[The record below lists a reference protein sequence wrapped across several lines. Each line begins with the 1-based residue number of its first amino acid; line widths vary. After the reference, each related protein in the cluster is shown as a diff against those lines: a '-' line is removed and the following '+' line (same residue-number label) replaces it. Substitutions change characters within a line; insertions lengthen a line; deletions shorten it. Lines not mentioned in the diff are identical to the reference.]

1 MTADYAQS
9 RQVRRPRGRLRR
21 LVLPLLI
28 ALVILIALL
37 FAVTWLPLRQ
47 GRDAWLR
54 GHDAEA
60 VAIGEKWSRLHLW
73 PKQYHQLLGAAYL
86 TSGNTA
92 AARAHLG
99 GIGNIRLSVIP
110 KDEVARRL
118 FAREHY
124 ADFLAYDAASHD
136 ANENADVPLYRAAA
150 LAATNRV
157 AEAQKAFASIDR
169 AHVNASR
176 YASLQRNL
184 ASRATGDAPYVFD
197 RDGGTI
203 AAIRAN
209 DVVTIN
215 DDFAPLINREAG
227 SLTIGAKL
235 PQLGANATIETTL
248 DPFVQKAALK
258 ALSGFRG
265 SLVAIDPHTNEI
277 LAIASSGGNGAIA
290 NLALEHQYEPGSVVK
305 VLTGLNAENG
315 GADLTSLFP
324 YTCKGFLDIDGR
336 HFGDWLAAGHGTLNS
351 IDDALAVSCNVFFA
365 DVGLR
370 LGVDRLTRFMT
381 AAGFNGQA
389 NLGVFQVPLGKLTG
403 PVFNRFETAFLAIG
417 LEHESMNA
425 LHVAMIA
432 SMMANRGELT
442 TPKLLVQ
449 RRSILGDVVYAA
461 PKQGT
466 TRLASPAAAETIVH
480 AMEAVATEAK
490 GTGRRAPVTGIS
502 MAMKTGTA
510 GERKSGLEALIL
522 AFAPVESPRIAF
534 GVIAEDA
541 GPAEFAGAKIAHDF
555 LEAMSPRLREAI
567 NHRDT
572 EGTKKPQ

>member
-9 RQVRRPRGRLRR
+9 RQVHRPRRLRQFM
-21 LVLPLLI
+21 LPLLI

-37 FAVTWLPLRQ
+37 FVVTWLPLRQ

-54 GHDAEA
+54 GNDAAA
-60 VAIGEKWSRLHLW
+60 VAVGEKWSRFHLW
-73 PKQYHQLLGAAYL
+73 PAQYHQLLAAAYL
-86 TSGNTA
+86 THGPPLKAKEN
-92 AARAHLG
+92 LG
-99 GIGNIRLSVIP
+99 SIGNIRLSIIP

-118 FAREHY
+118 FARERY
-124 ADFLAYDAASHD
+124 GDFLTYDAASRD
-136 ANENADVPLYRAAA
+136 AHENADVPLYRAAA
-150 LAATNRV
+150 LLAMNRGP
-157 AEAQKAFASIDR
+157 EAQEAFASIDR
-169 AHVNASR
+169 AHVNPSR
-176 YASLQRNL
+176 YASLQHNL
-184 ASRATGDAPYVFD
+184 AARAAGDAPYVFD

-203 AAIRAN
+203 ASNRVN
-209 DVVTIN
+209 DVVTTN

-227 SLTIGAKL
+227 ALTIGAKL
-235 PQLGANATIETTL
+235 PQLGANDTIETTL

-258 ALSGFRG
+258 ALTGFRG
-265 SLVAIDPHTNEI
+265 SLVAIDPRTNEI
-277 LAIASSGGNGAIA
+277 LAIASSRGNGALA
-290 NLALEHQYEPGSVVK
+290 NLALEQQYEPGSVVK
-305 VLTGLNAENG
+305 VLTGLNAEDG

-365 DVGLR
+365 DAGLR

-381 AAGFNGQA
+381 VAGFNGQA
-389 NLGVFQVPLGKLTG
+389 NLGVFQVPLGKIVG
-403 PVFNRFETAFLAIG
+403 PVFNRFETASLAIG

-449 RRSILGDVVYAA
+449 RRSMLGDVVYTA

-480 AMEAVATEAK
+480 AMEAVAMQAK
-490 GTGRRAPVTGIS
+490 GTGHRAPVAGIS
-502 MAMKTGTA
+502 LAMKTGTA

-555 LEAMSPRLREAI
+555 LEAMAPRLR
-567 NHRDT
+567 
-572 EGTKKPQ
+572 

>member
-1 MTADYAQS
+1 MTADYVQS
-9 RQVRRPRGRLRR
+9 REEQRPRGRLRR

-28 ALVILIALL
+28 ALVVLIALL
-37 FAVTWLPLRQ
+37 FAVAWIPLTRS
-47 GRDAWLR
+47 RDAWLR
-54 GHDAEA
+54 GNDAA
-60 VAIGEKWSRLHLW
+60 AIAGGEQWSRLHLW
-73 PKQYHQLLGAAYL
+73 PAQYHQLLAAAYL

-99 GIGNIRLSVIP
+99 GIGDVRLSIIP

-118 FAREHY
+118 FARERY
-124 ADFLAYDAASHD
+124 DDFLAYDAASRD
-136 ANENADVPLYRAAA
+136 ASENADVPLYRAAA
-150 LAATNRV
+150 LVATNRV

-176 YASLQRNL
+176 YASLQRHL
-184 ASRATGDAPYVFD
+184 TGAAGDAPYVFD
-197 RDGGTI
+197 RNGGTI

-209 DVVTIN
+209 EAVAIN
-215 DDFAPLINREAG
+215 DDFAPIINREAG
-227 SLTIGAKL
+227 ALTIGAKL
-235 PQLGANATIETTL
+235 PQLGANDTIETTL

-258 ALSGFRG
+258 ALAGFRG
-265 SLVAIDPHTNEI
+265 SLVAIDPRTNEI
-277 LAIASSGGNGAIA
+277 LAIASSSGKGAMA

-305 VLTGLNAENG
+305 VLTGLNAEG
-315 GADLTSLFP
+315 GGVDVASLFP

-365 DVGLR
+365 DVGIR

-389 NLGVFQVPLGKLTG
+389 NLGVFTVPLGKTVG
-403 PVFNRFETAFLAIG
+403 QAFNHFETAFLAIG

-425 LHVAMIA
+425 LHVAMLA

-449 RRSILGDVVYAA
+449 RRSILGDVVATA
-461 PKQGT
+461 PKQGS
-466 TRLASPAAAETIVH
+466 TRLASLAAAETMVH

-490 GTGRRAPVTGIS
+490 GTGRRAPVAGIS
-502 MAMKTGTA
+502 LAMKTGTA

-522 AFAPVESPRIAF
+522 AFAPVQSPKIAF

-541 GPAEFAGAKIAHDF
+541 GPAEFAGAKIAHEF
-555 LEAMSPRLREAI
+555 LEAMSPRL
-567 NHRDT
+567 
-572 EGTKKPQ
+572 K

>member
-1 MTADYAQS
+1 MTADYVQS
-9 RQVRRPRGRLRR
+9 REVQRPRGRLRR
-21 LVLPLLI
+21 HVLPLLI
-28 ALVILIALL
+28 ALVILTALL
-37 FAVTWLPLRQ
+37 FAVMWLPLRQ

-54 GHDAEA
+54 GDDARA
-60 VAIGEKWSRLHLW
+60 VAIGETWSRFHLW
-73 PKQYHQLLGAAYL
+73 PAQYHQLLAAAYL

-99 GIGNIRLSVIP
+99 GIGSIRFSVIA
-110 KDEVARRL
+110 KDDMARRL
-118 FAREHY
+118 FARERY
-124 ADFLAYDAASHD
+124 GDFLAYDAASRD
-136 ANENADVPLYRAAA
+136 AHENADVPLYRTAA
-150 LAATNRV
+150 LAATTRM

-169 AHVNASR
+169 AHVNPSR

-184 ASRATGDAPYVFD
+184 AARAAGDTPYVFD

-209 DVVTIN
+209 GVVATN
-215 DDFAPLINREAG
+215 EDFAPLINREAG
-227 SLTIGAKL
+227 ALTIGAKL
-235 PQLGANATIETTL
+235 PQLGANDSIETTL
-248 DPFVQKAALK
+248 NPFVQKAALK
-258 ALSGFRG
+258 ALAGFRG
-265 SLVAIDPHTNEI
+265 SLVAIDPRTNEI
-277 LAIASSGGNGAIA
+277 LAIASSRGNGDLA

-315 GADLTSLFP
+315 GAEINSLFP
-324 YTCKGFLDIDGR
+324 YTCEGFLDIDGR
-336 HFGDWLAAGHGTLNS
+336 HFGDWLASGHGTLNS

-365 DVGLR
+365 DAGLR

-389 NLGVFQVPLGKLTG
+389 NLGVFQVPLGKIIG

-432 SMMANRGELT
+432 SMMANRGALT

-449 RRSILGDVVYAA
+449 RRSILGDVVATA
-461 PKQGT
+461 PTQGT
-466 TRLASPAAAETIVH
+466 TRLASPAAAETMVH

-490 GTGRRAPVTGIS
+490 GTGRRAPVAGIS
-502 MAMKTGTA
+502 LAMKTGTA
-510 GERKSGLEALIL
+510 GERKRGLEALIL

-555 LEAMSPRLREAI
+555 LEAMAPRLR
-567 NHRDT
+567 
-572 EGTKKPQ
+572 

>member
-1 MTADYAQS
+1 MTADYVQS
-9 RQVRRPRGRLRR
+9 REVQRPRGRLRR

-28 ALVILIALL
+28 ALVVLIALL
-37 FAVTWLPLRQ
+37 FAVAWIPLSRS
-47 GRDAWLR
+47 RDAWLH
-54 GHDAEA
+54 GHDAA
-60 VAIGEKWSRLHLW
+60 AIAGAEQWSRLHLW
-73 PKQYHQLLGAAYL
+73 PAQYHQLLAAAYL

-92 AARAHLG
+92 AAREHLG
-99 GIGNIRLSVIP
+99 GIGNIRFSIIN
-110 KDEVARRL
+110 KDDVARRL
-118 FAREHY
+118 FARERY
-124 ADFLAYDAASHD
+124 GDFLTYDAASHD
-136 ANENADVPLYRAAA
+136 AHENADVPLYRAAA
-150 LAATNRV
+150 LLATNRV
-157 AEAQKAFASIDR
+157 AEGQKAFASIDR
-169 AHVNASR
+169 AHVNAAR

-184 ASRATGDAPYVFD
+184 AARASGDAPYVFG

-209 DVVTIN
+209 DVVATN
-215 DDFAPLINREAG
+215 DDFAPLMNREAG
-227 SLTIGAKL
+227 ALTIGAKL
-235 PQLGANATIETTL
+235 PQLGANDTIETTL

-265 SLVAIDPHTNEI
+265 SLVAIDPRTNEI
-277 LAIASSGGNGAIA
+277 LAIASSRGKGPVA

-305 VLTGLNAENG
+305 VLTGLNAESG
-315 GADLTSLFP
+315 GVDITSLFP
-324 YTCKGFLDIDGR
+324 YTCKGFVDIDGR
-336 HFGDWLAAGHGTLNS
+336 HFGDWLAAGHGQLNS

-370 LGVDRLTRFMT
+370 LGADRLTRFMT

-389 NLGVFQVPLGKLTG
+389 NLGVFQVPLGKTIG
-403 PVFNRFETAFLAIG
+403 PVFNHFETAFLAIG
-417 LEHESMNA
+417 LQHESMNA

-442 TPKLLVQ
+442 APKLLVQ
-449 RRSILGDVVYAA
+449 RRSILGDVVLTA

-466 TRLASPAAAETIVH
+466 VRLASPAAAETMVH

-490 GTGRRAPVTGIS
+490 GTGRRAPVAGIS
-502 MAMKTGTA
+502 LAMKTGTA

-522 AFAPVESPRIAF
+522 AFAPVESPKIAF

-555 LEAMSPRLREAI
+555 LEAMAPRL
-567 NHRDT
+567 
-572 EGTKKPQ
+572 K

>member
-1 MTADYAQS
+1 MTADYVQS
-9 RQVRRPRGRLRR
+9 REVQRPRGRLRK

-37 FAVTWLPLRQ
+37 LAVAWIPLRQ

-54 GHDAEA
+54 GDDAEA
-60 VAIGEKWSRLHLW
+60 IAIAEKWSRLHLW
-73 PKQYHQLLGAAYL
+73 PAQYHQLLAAAYL
-86 TSGNTA
+86 TNGPLLKAEENLKS
-92 AARAHLG
+92 
-99 GIGNIRLSVIP
+99 IGNIRLSIIP
-110 KDEVARRL
+110 KHELARRL
-118 FAREHY
+118 FSGDRY
-124 ADFLAYDAASHD
+124 DDFLAYDGASRD
-136 ANENADVPLYRAAA
+136 AHENADVPLYRAAA
-150 LAATNRV
+150 LVATNRV
-157 AEAQKAFASIDR
+157 AEAQKAFAAIDR
-169 AHVNASR
+169 NHVNASR
-176 YASLQRNL
+176 YASLQRNVAAR
-184 ASRATGDAPYVFD
+184 ASGNAPYVFD
-197 RDGGTI
+197 RNGGTI

-209 DVVTIN
+209 DVAAIN
-215 DDFAPLINREAG
+215 DDFAPLIDRQAG
-227 SLTIGAKL
+227 TLTIGAKL
-235 PQLGANATIETTL
+235 SRLGANDTIETTF

-258 ALSGFRG
+258 ALAGFRG
-265 SLVAIDPHTNEI
+265 SLVAIDPRTNEI
-277 LAIASSGGNGAIA
+277 LAIASSPGKGPMA

-315 GADLTSLFP
+315 GDDVASLFP
-324 YTCKGFLDIDGR
+324 YNCKGFLDIDGR

-365 DVGLR
+365 DLGLR
-370 LGVDRLTRFMT
+370 LGADRLTRFMT

-389 NLGVFQVPLGKLTG
+389 DLGVFQVPLGKTVG
-403 PVFNRFETAFLAIG
+403 QAFNHFETAFLAIG

-449 RRSILGDVVYAA
+449 RRSILGDVVYSA
-461 PKQGT
+461 PKQGS

-490 GTGRRAPVTGIS
+490 GTGRRAPVAGIS
-502 MAMKTGTA
+502 LAMKTGTA

-522 AFAPVESPRIAF
+522 AFAPVESPKIAF

-555 LEAMSPRLREAI
+555 LEAMAPRLR
-567 NHRDT
+567 
-572 EGTKKPQ
+572 

>member
-1 MTADYAQS
+1 MNADYVQS
-9 RQVRRPRGRLRR
+9 REVQRPRGRLRR

-28 ALVILIALL
+28 TLVILIGLL
-37 FAVTWLPLRQ
+37 FGVAWLPLRQ
-47 GRDAWLR
+47 GRDAWQR
-54 GHDAEA
+54 GDGAAA

-73 PKQYHQLLGAAYL
+73 PAQYHQLLAAAYL

-92 AARAHLG
+92 AAHEHLT
-99 GIGNIRLSVIP
+99 GIGDIRASVIP
-110 KDEVARRL
+110 KDDVARRL
-118 FAREHY
+118 FARERY
-124 ADFLAYDAASHD
+124 DDFLAYDAASRD
-136 ANENADVPLYRAAA
+136 AHENADVPLYRAAA
-150 LAATNRV
+150 LVGTHRM

-176 YASLQRNL
+176 YASLQRHL
-184 ASRATGDAPYVFD
+184 AAANGDAPYVFD
-197 RDGGTI
+197 RNGGTI
-203 AAIRAN
+203 ATIHAN
-209 DVVTIN
+209 DVVATN

-227 SLTIGAKL
+227 ALTIGAKL
-235 PQLGANATIETTL
+235 PQLGADTIETTL

-258 ALSGFRG
+258 ALAGFRG
-265 SLVAIDPHTNEI
+265 SLVAIDPRTNEI
-277 LAIASSGGNGAIA
+277 LAIASSRGKGPLAD
-290 NLALEHQYEPGSVVK
+290 LALEHQYEPGSIVK

-315 GADLTSLFP
+315 GVDVASLFP
-324 YTCKGFLDIDGR
+324 YICKGFLDIDGR

-370 LGVDRLTRFMT
+370 LGVDRLTHFMT
-381 AAGFNGQA
+381 AAGFNSQA
-389 NLGVFQVPLGKLTG
+389 NLGVFQVPLGKIVG
-403 PVFNRFETAFLAIG
+403 PVFNHFETAFLAIG

-442 TPKLLVQ
+442 TPKLLVR
-449 RRSILGDVVYAA
+449 RRSILGDAVYTA
-461 PKQGT
+461 PKQGS
-466 TRLASPAAAETIVH
+466 TRLASAAAAETMVH

-490 GTGRRAPVTGIS
+490 GTGRRAPVAGIS
-502 MAMKTGTA
+502 LAMKTGTA

-522 AFAPVESPRIAF
+522 AFAPVQSPKIAF

-555 LEAMSPRLREAI
+555 LEAMAPRL
-567 NHRDT
+567 
-572 EGTKKPQ
+572 K

>member
-1 MTADYAQS
+1 MTADYVQS
-9 RQVRRPRGRLRR
+9 REVQRQRGRLR

-37 FAVTWLPLRQ
+37 FAVAFVPLANA
-47 GRDAWLR
+47 RDAWLR
-54 GHDAEA
+54 GRYPEA
-60 VAIGEKWSRLHLW
+60 IAIGEKWSALHLW
-73 PKQYHQLLGAAYL
+73 SAHYDQLLAAAYL
-86 TSGNTA
+86 ASGNEG
-92 AARAHLG
+92 AARPHIIPSG
-99 GIGNIRLSVIP
+99 VMRTPIIP
-110 KDEVARRL
+110 KIEVALRL
-118 FAREHY
+118 FARDRY
-124 ADFLAYDAASHD
+124 DAFLAYDAAFPD
-136 ANENADVPLYRAAA
+136 RIENADVPLYRVAAM
-150 LAATNRV
+150 LITNRR
-157 AEAQKAFASIDR
+157 AAAQKAFASIDR
-169 AHVNASR
+169 AHVDASH
-176 YASLQRNL
+176 YASLQRHL
-184 ASRATGDAPYVFD
+184 AGNGDAPYVFD

-209 DVVTIN
+209 DVVATN
-215 DDFAPLINREAG
+215 DDFAPLINRDAG

-235 PQLGANATIETTL
+235 QQLGANDTIETTL

-265 SLVAIDPHTNEI
+265 SLVAIDPRTNEI
-277 LAIASSGGNGAIA
+277 VAIASSRGKGSLA
-290 NLALEHQYEPGSVVK
+290 NLALEHQYEPGSIVK

-315 GADLTSLFP
+315 GLDVAFP
-324 YTCKGFLDIDGR
+324 YTCKGFLEIDGR
-336 HFGDWLAAGHGTLNS
+336 HFGDWLATGHGKLNS

-389 NLGVFQVPLGKLTG
+389 NLGVFQVPLGKIVG
-403 PVFNRFETAFLAIG
+403 PVFNHFETAFLAIG

-449 RRSILGDVVYAA
+449 RRSILGDVVYTA

-466 TRLASPAAAETIVH
+466 SRLSSPAAAETMVH
-480 AMEAVATEAK
+480 AMQAVATEAK
-490 GTGRRAPVTGIS
+490 GTGRRAPVAGIS
-502 MAMKTGTA
+502 LAMKTGTA

-522 AFAPVESPRIAF
+522 AFAPVDSPKIAF

-555 LEAMSPRLREAI
+555 LEAMAPRLR
-567 NHRDT
+567 
-572 EGTKKPQ
+572 

>member
-1 MTADYAQS
+1 MTVDYVES
-9 RQVRRPRGRLRR
+9 RAVQRPRGRLRR

-37 FAVTWLPLRQ
+37 FALAWIPLTRS
-47 GRDAWLR
+47 RDAWLH
-54 GHDAEA
+54 GNDAA
-60 VAIGEKWSRLHLW
+60 AIAGGEQWSRLHLW
-73 PKQYHQLLGAAYL
+73 PAQYHQLLAAAYL
-86 TSGNTA
+86 TAGNPTA
-92 AARAHLG
+92 AREHLG
-99 GIGNIRLSVIP
+99 GIGDIRLSVIA
-110 KDEVARRL
+110 KDDVARRL
-118 FAREHY
+118 FARERY
-124 ADFLAYDAASHD
+124 DDFLAYDAASRD
-136 ANENADVPLYRAAA
+136 AHENADVPLYRAAA
-150 LAATNRV
+150 LVATNRT
-157 AEAQKAFASIDR
+157 AEAQKAFASIDKI
-169 AHVNASR
+169 HVNALR
-176 YASLQRNL
+176 YTWLQRAVMTRVAGNE
-184 ASRATGDAPYVFD
+184 PYVFD
-197 RDGGTI
+197 RNGGTI

-209 DVVTIN
+209 DVVASN
-215 DDFAPLINREAG
+215 DDFAPLINRAAG
-227 SLTIGAKL
+227 ALTIGAKL
-235 PQLGANATIETTL
+235 QQLGANDTIETTL

-265 SLVAIDPHTNEI
+265 SLVAIDPRTNEI
-277 LAIASSGGNGAIA
+277 LAIASNRGKGALA

-305 VLTGLNAENG
+305 VLTGLNAESG
-315 GADLTSLFP
+315 GVDVASLFP

-336 HFGDWLAAGHGTLNS
+336 HFGDWLASGHGKLNS

-389 NLGVFQVPLGKLTG
+389 DLGVFQVPLGKTVG
-403 PVFNRFETAFLAIG
+403 QVFNHFETAFLAIG

-442 TPKLLVQ
+442 TPKLLVE
-449 RRSILGDVVYAA
+449 RRSILGDVVATS
-461 PKQGT
+461 PKPGS
-466 TRLASPAAAETIVH
+466 TRLASPAAAETMVH

-490 GTGRRAPVTGIS
+490 GTGRRAPVAGIS
-502 MAMKTGTA
+502 LAMKTGTA

-522 AFAPVESPRIAF
+522 AFAPVESPKIAF

-555 LEAMSPRLREAI
+555 LEAMAPRLR
-567 NHRDT
+567 
-572 EGTKKPQ
+572 